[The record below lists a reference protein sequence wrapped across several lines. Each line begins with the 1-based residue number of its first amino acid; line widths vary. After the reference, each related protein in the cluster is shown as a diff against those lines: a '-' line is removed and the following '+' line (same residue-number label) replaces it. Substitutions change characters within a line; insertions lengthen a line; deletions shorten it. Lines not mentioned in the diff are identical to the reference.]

1 QASVVATP
9 DVTPFRPTP
18 APMPVAVAPL
28 ATAAGLPNGALTTA
42 HEKAFFEQ
50 LLAPV
55 VNHFKIVQQQMFDQ
69 FPPTIMTFLQM
80 FNNAFKEQYELIRE
94 ELTQVHK
101 LTEELESLRKD
112 LAALN
117 MATAAAPPA
126 TAPLAAARHAE
137 NGRSDHQVNHEHAA
151 ALHAE

>member
-1 QASVVATP
+1 
-9 DVTPFRPTP
+9 
-18 APMPVAVAPL
+18 VAPL

-55 VNHFKIVQQQMFDQ
+55 VNHFNIVQQQMFDQ
-69 FPPTIMTFLQM
+69 FHQTLMTFLQM

-101 LTEELESLRKD
+101 LTEELESLRKE
-112 LAALN
+112 LTALN
-117 MATAAAPPA
+117 GAGRYADKQVAAAHADAETNGPLVPPPPNGPHPD
-126 TAPLAAARHAE
+126 THRTARHPT
-137 NGRSDHQVNHEHAA
+137 
-151 ALHAE
+151 